1 MKNKYF
7 TPQRITTF
15 AMLAALGYV
24 ISLFSFSLFPSTAA
38 NFLKLD
44 FSNVTTLLAGYM
56 LGPVSAILVEAIKQ
70 ALCCITSLTFGVGE
84 IANFLITSSFVLV
97 PSILYR
103 FKKGIPSVLVG
114 MSIGTALQICAALL
128 FNRVLTYPIYCYVF
142 REFLPSASELFKK
155 TFGLLIAFNAIKAV
169 SVCIITLPIY
179 KRLSKAMK
187 WLFRAR
193 KSVAK
198 SDKKV
203 YNIPME
209 KIVTKSAEETEKAA
223 EEFARGFA
231 GGETVLLVGDLGAG
245 KTVFAKGVAK
255 ALGVKEDVKSPTFTL
270 SCEYSGDKL
279 RLLHIDAY
287 RLKNG
292 EEAEACGINERFGNA
307 DTVTLI
313 EWPYQI
319 ESVLPKKYIKAE
331 IARLSDNERE
341 ITFDVKQ

>member
-1 MKNKYF
+1 
-7 TPQRITTF
+7 
-15 AMLAALGYV
+15 
-24 ISLFSFSLFPSTAA
+24 
-38 NFLKLD
+38 
-44 FSNVTTLLAGYM
+44 
-56 LGPVSAILVEAIKQ
+56 
-70 ALCCITSLTFGVGE
+70 
-84 IANFLITSSFVLV
+84 
-97 PSILYR
+97 
-103 FKKGIPSVLVG
+103 
-114 MSIGTALQICAALL
+114 
-128 FNRVLTYPIYCYVF
+128 
-142 REFLPSASELFKK
+142 
-155 TFGLLIAFNAIKAV
+155 
-169 SVCIITLPIY
+169 
-179 KRLSKAMK
+179 
-187 WLFRAR
+187 
-193 KSVAK
+193 
-198 SDKKV
+198 
-203 YNIPME
+203 ME
-209 KIVTKSAEETEKAA
+209 KTITKSAEETEKLA
-223 EEFARGFA
+223 EDLARGFK

-331 IARLSDNERE
+331 IVRLSDNERE